1 MEGRMAVMHVLAILF
16 SVAGLSAAITAAV
29 YWLRASR
36 VTIHRTNVSNSDAPQ
51 LHIMNGDVA
60 FNESSR
66 LNSTAAVL
74 TGIAA
79 VLSGIGS
86 VMGVL

>member
-1 MEGRMAVMHVLAILF
+1 
-16 SVAGLSAAITAAV
+16 
-29 YWLRASR
+29 LRASR

-51 LHIMNGDVA
+51 LHIMSGDLA

-66 LNSTAAVL
+66 LNSTAA
-74 TGIAA
+74 AA